1 MAKGSSPKRNP
12 GASREQRAMRR
23 NQFIFAAMALL
34 VILSMVIAA
43 VAKF

>member
-1 MAKGSSPKRNP
+1 MAKSSSPKRSSGP
-12 GASREQRAMRR
+12 SKEQRAMRR
-23 NQFIFAAMALL
+23 NQVIFAAMALV